1 MVAPG
6 GALLTEPTPRAF
18 ADGLARLL
26 DDPAL
31 RTSMGATARRFI
43 AADRTLEALQRRLAA
58 GLALL
63 DLPCAR
69 STSR

>member
-6 GALLTEPTPRAF
+6 GAVLTEPTPSAF
-18 ADGLARLL
+18 ADGIARLL
-26 DDPAL
+26 DEPAL
-31 RTSMGATARRFI
+31 RMTMGATARRFI
-43 AADRTLEALQRRLAA
+43 AADRTVDAFQRRLAA